1 MCCGA
6 GPCEFG
12 IFLEA
17 TCKFYF
23 FVCLV
28 AYASPMQS
36 IEYMARSLIAEV
48 NISTRRKVRRVVTQK
63 HSFKIFVRQ
72 FTAGTSIKT
81 RLRRVGYLANRAIG
95 KIMRCN
101 FLFVAA
107 ATVWYLDFFFEA
119 H

>member
-6 GPCEFG
+6 CPCEFG
-12 IFLEA
+12 IFQEA

-36 IEYMARSLIAEV
+36 IEYMARSLIGEV

-72 FTAGTSIKT
+72 FTAGTSVKT
-81 RLRRVGYLANRAIG
+81 RLRQVGFYYESSNLLLLLLL
-95 KIMRCN
+95 KIN
-101 FLFVAA
+101 IKNSKIFNIA
-107 ATVWYLDFFFEA
+107 
-119 H
+119 